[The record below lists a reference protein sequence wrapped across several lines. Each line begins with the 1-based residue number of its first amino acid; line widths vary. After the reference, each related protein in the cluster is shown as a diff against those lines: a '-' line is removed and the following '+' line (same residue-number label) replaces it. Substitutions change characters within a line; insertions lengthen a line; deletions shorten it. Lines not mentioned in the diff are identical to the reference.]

1 MKSKTS
7 SYKLTLLR
15 KDIFRFA
22 PLWGI
27 YLIGGLLVMLSTLNT
42 SVINRAPLDLAETMS
57 SFAALNLIYAGLVAL
72 TLFGDLYNTRLCY
85 ALHAMPMRREKWFFT
100 HVISG
105 FLYSFVP
112 HLVAAVLFM
121 PLLGEFWFVAWA
133 WLLSMT
139 LQYLFFFGLAVLAA
153 LLCGNRF
160 AVLAVYALLNFLSL
174 VVLWFAQTM
183 YMPLLEGVLLPEK
196 PFGLL
201 CPVLQMLENQELLNI
216 QGEWTELPGQP
227 SQWTV
232 TYEGFGSGW
241 GYLAICAGA
250 GILLLGVALL
260 LYRRRKLEFAGDFL
274 AFKPLE
280 PVFAVLL
287 ALCTGCVF
295 ALFGSIFGTGGL
307 VFFGVGLILGWFGGQ
322 MLLQR
327 TVKVFKGKAF
337 LKLGALILAMA
348 LSLGLTAW
356 DPLGITTF
364 VPDAD
369 QIERVEFVQGR
380 VPYAFDRQGAL
391 NTTDSQMIQRVCDVH
406 KQILHT
412 PNQEGGSRRF
422 SVRYTLKNGRQ
433 VVRSYI
439 VNRNTEA
446 WDQAA
451 GLLSGPNQVL
461 GFADRDSWNGAKIQF
476 VFNGWD
482 LDDLYANYREN
493 LGKDAEKFDPEKM
506 KQSLRDAIWED
517 CVAGTLVIQELDDS
531 KFYGDRWINVEID
544 TGKGFRYSNWSISP
558 EMTQC
563 NQWYSD
569 YKDILKYAV

>member
-1 MKSKTS
+1 M
-7 SYKLTLLR
+7 
-15 KDIFRFA
+15 
-22 PLWGI
+22 
-27 YLIGGLLVMLSTLNT
+27 
-42 SVINRAPLDLAETMS
+42 
-57 SFAALNLIYAGLVAL
+57 
-72 TLFGDLYNTRLCY
+72 
-85 ALHAMPMRREKWFFT
+85 
-100 HVISG
+100 
-105 FLYSFVP
+105 
-112 HLVAAVLFM
+112 
-121 PLLGEFWFVAWA
+121 
-133 WLLSMT
+133 
-139 LQYLFFFGLAVLAA
+139 
-153 LLCGNRF
+153 
-160 AVLAVYALLNFLSL
+160 
-174 VVLWFAQTM
+174 
-183 YMPLLEGVLLPEK
+183 
-196 PFGLL
+196 
-201 CPVLQMLENQELLNI
+201 
-216 QGEWTELPGQP
+216 
-227 SQWTV
+227 
-232 TYEGFGSGW
+232 
-241 GYLAICAGA
+241 
-250 GILLLGVALL
+250 
-260 LYRRRKLEFAGDFL
+260 
-274 AFKPLE
+274 
-280 PVFAVLL
+280 FAVLL

-295 ALFGSIFGTGGL
+295 ALFGSIFGTDGL

-337 LKLGALILAMA
+337 LKLGALILAMT
-348 LSLGLTAW
+348 LSLGITAW

-369 QIERVEFVQGR
+369 QIERVEFAQGT

-476 VFNGWD
+476 IFNGWD
-482 LDDLYANYREN
+482 LDDLYANYREE
-493 LGKDAEKFDPEKM
+493 LGKGAEEFDPEKM

-517 CVAGTLVIQELDDS
+517 CVAGPLAIQELDDS
-531 KFYGDRWINVEID
+531 KFNGDRWINVEID
-544 TGKGFRYSNWSISP
+544 TGKGFRYSTWSISP

>member
-42 SVINRAPLDLAETMS
+42 SVINRAPLDLAKTMS
-57 SFAALNLIYAGLVAL
+57 SFAVLNLIYAGLVAL

-121 PLLGEFWFVAWA
+121 PLLGAFWFVAWA

-201 CPVLQMLENQELLNI
+201 CPVLQMLTNQELLKI

-241 GYLAICAGA
+241 GYLAICAGV
-250 GILLLGVALL
+250 GIALLGVALL

-364 VPDAD
+364 VPDVD
-369 QIERVEFVQGR
+369 RIERVEFGWGDSVEDAAWR
-380 VPYAFDRQGAL
+380 PAFID
-391 NTTDSQMIQRVCDVH
+391 TTDEAIIQSISDIH
-406 KQILHT
+406 KELLQQVNSKKGLIYTL
-412 PNQEGGSRRF
+412 
-422 SVRYTLKNGRQ
+422 RYTLESGRQ
-433 VVRSYI
+433 VTRQYVVRK
-439 VNRNTEA
+439 E
-446 WDQAA
+446 QAA
-451 GLLSGPNQVL
+451 FAMIKELPVVSKMAFGETSKNKWIRSVEEISIWGITPSGYISLDTQDSVVILKMQRELL
-461 GFADRDSWNGAKIQF
+461 
-476 VFNGWD
+476 
-482 LDDLYANYREN
+482 
-493 LGKDAEKFDPEKM
+493 
-506 KQSLRDAIWED
+506 DAIWQDYEEGHIGQWLYLGGVD
-517 CVAGTLVIQELDDS
+517 GTQYTIAVGMKPNPNNNALIFTVTDKMEHCQAWFE
-531 KFYGDRWINVEID
+531 
-544 TGKGFRYSNWSISP
+544 
-558 EMTQC
+558 
-563 NQWYSD
+563 
-569 YKDILKYAV
+569 KYADVLKHPK